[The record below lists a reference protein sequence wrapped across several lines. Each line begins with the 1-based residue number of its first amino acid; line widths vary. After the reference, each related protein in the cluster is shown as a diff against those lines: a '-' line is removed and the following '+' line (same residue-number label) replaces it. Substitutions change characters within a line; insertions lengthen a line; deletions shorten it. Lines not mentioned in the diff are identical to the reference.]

1 MFFRT
6 PPTVHLK
13 EEHFIVY
20 KLHLSEVGFKMRIGE
35 LTEMES
41 RSEVTRG
48 WGYGRLLSRCSLF
61 GVMTELYNAAGI
73 INATELH
80 T

>member
-1 MFFRT
+1 
-6 PPTVHLK
+6 
-13 EEHFIVY
+13 
-20 KLHLSEVGFKMRIGE
+20 MRIGE

-41 RSEVTRG
+41 RSEVTRA

-61 GVMTELYNAAGI
+61 GVMTELYTAAGI